1 MKKKKERLKEK
12 VIMKKRL
19 WEEKAKIGRRNT
31 PERQGK
37 RAFGK
42 RKRG

>member
-1 MKKKKERLKEK
+1 MKR
-12 VIMKKRL
+12 RL
-19 WEEKAKIGRRNT
+19 WEEKAKIGRINV

-42 RKRG
+42 RKTG